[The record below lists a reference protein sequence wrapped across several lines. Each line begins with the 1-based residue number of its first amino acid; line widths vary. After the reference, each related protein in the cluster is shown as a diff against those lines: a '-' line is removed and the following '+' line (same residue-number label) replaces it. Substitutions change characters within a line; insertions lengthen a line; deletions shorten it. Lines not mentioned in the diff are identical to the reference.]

1 MISPRSVIGQFLG
14 SPNVSPSLDVLP
26 PGGIQ
31 KTSWFQAF
39 LLRDSVPAKTS
50 CRICSACFFTDFEYK
65 FRPWY
70 QISTNKLATR
80 PRQDSWACRSHGGN
94 QVLVVLALCTHKAI
108 GNSIS
113 AYICTYKYIQNK
125 NTYMYVHHVG
135 NPMTQTAP
143 IWGWFWSCYFWGWFT
158 IGFADIISTIHCCC
172 ENGIINPY

>member
-113 AYICTYKYIQNK
+113 AYICTYKYIQKKHIHVCPSCGKPNDT
-125 NTYMYVHHVG
+125 NSSHLGMVLIVLFLGMIYYWVCRHYFNYPLLLWERHH
-135 NPMTQTAP
+135 
-143 IWGWFWSCYFWGWFT
+143 
-158 IGFADIISTIHCCC
+158 
-172 ENGIINPY
+172 

>member
-31 KTSWFQAF
+31 KKQAGSKRF
-39 LLRDSVPAKTS
+39 CYEIVCQP
-50 CRICSACFFTDFEYK
+50 RIVVVYVLHVFFTDFEYK

-70 QISTNKLATR
+70 QIPTNKLATR

-94 QVLVVLALCTHKAI
+94 QVLVVLALCTHK

-113 AYICTYKYIQNK
+113 AYKCTYKYIQK
-125 NTYMYVHHVG
+125 KTHTCMIMYVHNVG
-135 NPMTQTAP
+135 NPMITNSSHLGMVL
-143 IWGWFWSCYFWGWFT
+143 IVWFWGWFT
-158 IGFADIISTIHCCC
+158 IGFADIISTIHCCRW
-172 ENGIINPY
+172 EQHH